1 MPNRIVRNG
10 RECLVRRATMLHLD
24 TQLAGETASPEIQ
37 ARRDQQ
43 ERTALVLYNGAE

>member
-1 MPNRIVRNG
+1 
-10 RECLVRRATMLHLD
+10 MLHLD